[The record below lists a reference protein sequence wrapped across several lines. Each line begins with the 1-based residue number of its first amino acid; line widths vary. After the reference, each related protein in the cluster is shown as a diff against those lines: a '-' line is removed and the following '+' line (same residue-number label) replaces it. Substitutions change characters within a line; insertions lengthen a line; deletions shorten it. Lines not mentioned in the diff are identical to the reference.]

1 MTTELP
7 FVSVLTPTYNRR
19 RFLANAIA
27 CYVSQDYP
35 KNRME
40 WVILDDG
47 SDAVGDVFE
56 AASATIPNIR
66 YVRSAERTLI
76 GAKRNEL
83 HRLARGEILVSW
95 DDDDFYPPERVS
107 HAVEKM
113 QLVPDIQ
120 VAGSSTIYIYFS
132 DVKLIHRLGPFAQR
146 HATNGTM
153 AVRREFALTH
163 FYDETVSHGE
173 EESFLNYFTFPMIQ
187 LSPLK
192 VMLVMSHNSNT
203 FDKGQLRDNP
213 RAMSARTELGLHHFI
228 KDEKVRAA
236 FEKTASEYAV
246 PTGSENTM
254 AELAELSRIAKAK
267 KAAKDASAATE
278 SPPLDSAGRLQ
289 KLRTLRSP
297 SIVIHH
303 NAQSYTPGVVSA
315 ILDLYPTALVN
326 GQHNSANPPD
336 IVISH
341 VTEIDGIPTDPA
353 SFLIVISG
361 EAWTQR
367 RRADIAIAPS
377 RSANAAKL
385 IFYPHYH
392 ASLGERRVPFPT
404 TTPTFDER
412 RDHCAFMYGAAC
424 AHRNK
429 MFEELRATPGGS
441 VLFQSLGAQCNPNPR
456 PSTRNVYSA
465 TETYNDIAVTTYL
478 TFRFVLAIEN
488 AWVDGYFT
496 EKVINPMAAGAV
508 PVYWGHPSVFEY
520 INKKRVIYIPDYKSM
535 AELASA
541 LATMTAAEWAAI
553 VAQPWYTARGEPYAV
568 QRELETDITK
578 LLVGSEASPSEASP
592 SEASPSGT
600 HQASIA
606 ANLQDIPPLYYI
618 NLERRSDRRSHME
631 RMLSDAGVTNAT
643 RITATDGQR
652 AASSITAPPSGLSWS
667 ETACLVSHLR
677 AIREWLETSESQTA
691 IICEDDLSFE
701 TVPRWG
707 CGWGAIAAALG
718 GKKMPGGTDWD
729 VVQLAVIYTPGRPT
743 TVSLHER
750 IPEDWSAC
758 AYLIQR
764 PYAER
769 LIATYWDAT
778 ARRWSFPQSAV
789 RQTSENVILLAGR
802 CLSIP
807 LFTYTKA
814 DSDIQTREHVEL
826 FHTRSR
832 DLVLAAWQRY
842 DAKTL
847 LQVDPAILM

>member
-1 MTTELP
+1 MSTELP

-27 CYVSQDYP
+27 CYESQDYP
-35 KNRME
+35 KERME
-40 WVILDDG
+40 WIILDDG
-47 SDAVGDVFE
+47 SDAVGDIFE
-56 AASATIPNIR
+56 AASAVVPNIR
-66 YVRSAERTLI
+66 YVRSAERKLI

-83 HRLARGEILVSW
+83 HRLARGEILLSW

-107 HAVEKM
+107 HAVEKL
-113 QLVPDIQ
+113 QSVPDVQ

-132 DVKLIHRLGPFAQR
+132 DVKLIHRLGPFSQR

-173 EESFLNYFTFPMIQ
+173 EESFLNYFSFPMIQ

-213 RAMSARTELGLHHFI
+213 RAMSARTELKLHHFI
-228 KDEKVRAA
+228 KDEKLREA
-236 FEKTASEYAV
+236 FDATATAYAV

-267 KAAKDASAATE
+267 KATADASSAIASPLLDAAE
-278 SPPLDSAGRLQ
+278 RLE
-289 KLRTLRSP
+289 KLRALRSP
-297 SIVIHH
+297 IIAIHQ
-303 NAQSYTPGVVSA
+303 NAQSYTPGVVGA
-315 ILDLYPTALVN
+315 ILALYPTALVN
-326 GQHNSANPPD
+326 NAANPPD

-341 VTEIDGIPTDPA
+341 VTEIDGILTNPA

-377 RSANAAKL
+377 RTANAEKL
-385 IFYPHYH
+385 IYYPFYH

-404 TTPTFDER
+404 TTPLFDER
-412 RDHCAFMYGAAC
+412 RDHCAFMYGAVC

-441 VLFQSLGAQCNPNPR
+441 ILFQSLGTQCNPNPR
-456 PSTRNVYSA
+456 PSTRHVYSA
-465 TETYNDIAVTTYL
+465 TETYNDIAVATYL

-496 EKVINPMAAGAV
+496 EKVINPMAAGSI
-508 PVYWGHPSVFEY
+508 PVYWGHPSVFDY
-520 INKKRVIYIPDYKSM
+520 INKRRVIYIPDFKSM
-535 AELASA
+535 EDLAAA
-541 LATMTAAEWAAI
+541 LVAMTPAEWADI
-553 VAQPWYTARGEPYAV
+553 VSQPWYTPRGRPDEV
-568 QRELETDITK
+568 QRTLETDIAAVLCPDPLSSVADAT
-578 LLVGSEASPSEASP
+578 SS
-592 SEASPSGT
+592 
-600 HQASIA
+600 A
-606 ANLQDIPPLYYI
+606 ANLEGIPPLYYI
-618 NLERRSDRRSHME
+618 NLDRRRDRRDHME
-631 RMLSDAGVTNAT
+631 KMLLDAGITNAT

-652 AASSITAPPSGLSWS
+652 AANCITEAPPGLSWS
-667 ETACLVSHLR
+667 EIACLVSHLR
-677 AIREWLETSESQTA
+677 AIREWLETSDSLTA

-707 CGWGAIAAALG
+707 CGWPTIAAALESA
-718 GKKMPGGTDWD
+718 KMSDASDWEL
-729 VVQLAVIYTPGRPT
+729 VQMAIIYTPGRPT
-743 TVSLHER
+743 TINLHER
-750 IPEDWSAC
+750 RPEDWSAC
-758 AYLIQR
+758 AYLIRR

-769 LIATYWDAT
+769 LVSTYWNA
-778 ARRWSFPQSAV
+778 ASRRWSFPPSTV
-789 RQTSENVILLAGR
+789 RQTSENVILLAGK

-807 LFTYTKA
+807 LFTYTRA
-814 DSDIQTREHVEL
+814 DSDIQTAEHVET

-832 DLVLAAWQRY
+832 DLVLSAWQTHN
-842 DAKTL
+842 AQSL
-847 LQVDPAILM
+847 LRLFSFEAPAPAQ

>member
-1 MTTELP
+1 MELP

-27 CYVSQDYP
+27 CYESQDYP
-35 KNRME
+35 KDRME
-40 WVILDDG
+40 WIILDDG
-47 SDAVGDVFE
+47 SDGVGDVFE
-56 AASATIPNIR
+56 AAAATIPNIR
-66 YVRSAERTLI
+66 YVRCGERTLI

-83 HRLARGEILVSW
+83 HRLARGEILLSW
-95 DDDDFYPPERVS
+95 DDDDFYPPDRVS

-113 QLVPDIQ
+113 QLVPEIQ

-213 RAMSARTELGLHHFI
+213 RAMSARTELTLRHFI
-228 KDEKVRAA
+228 KDEKMRAA

-267 KAAKDASAATE
+267 KAAKDASARL
-278 SPPLDSAGRLQ
+278 LDAAARLQ
-289 KLRTLRSP
+289 KLRALRSP
-297 SIVIHH
+297 SIVIHT
-303 NAQSYTPGVVSA
+303 NARSYTPGVVGA
-315 ILDLYPTALVN
+315 ILALYPTALVN
-326 GQHNSANPPD
+326 GQHDSANPPD

-341 VTEIDGIPTDPA
+341 ITEIDGIPTDPI

-361 EAWTQR
+361 EAWTQHT
-367 RRADIAIAPS
+367 RADIAIAPS
-377 RSANAAKL
+377 RTANAAKL

-404 TTPTFDER
+404 ATPTFDER
-412 RDHCAFMYGAAC
+412 RDHCAFMYGASC

-456 PSTRNVYSA
+456 PSTRLVYNA
-465 TETYNDIAVTTYL
+465 TETYNDIAVKTYL

-508 PVYWGHPSVFEY
+508 PVYWGHPSIFEY

-535 AELASA
+535 VELASV
-541 LATMTAAEWAAI
+541 LATMSAAEWAEI

-568 QRELETDITK
+568 QRELETDITT
-578 LLVGSEASPSEASP
+578 LLVGSESSQSG
-592 SEASPSGT
+592 ASPSGT
-600 HQASIA
+600 QQDSIA
-606 ANLQDIPPLYYI
+606 ANLLDFPPLYYI
-618 NLERRSDRRSHME
+618 NLDRRSDRRSHME
-631 RMLSDAGVTNAT
+631 RMLSDAGITNAT

-677 AIREWLETSESQTA
+677 AIREWLESSESQTA
-691 IICEDDLSFE
+691 LICEDDLSFE

-707 CGWGAIAAALG
+707 CGWGAIETALKLAKLPDG
-718 GKKMPGGTDWD
+718 ADWD

-743 TVSLHER
+743 VISLHER

-758 AYLIQR
+758 AYLIRR
-764 PYAER
+764 PYAEK
-769 LIATYWDAT
+769 LISTYWDAT

-802 CLSIP
+802 CLSSP

-814 DSDIQTREHVEL
+814 DSDIQSPEHVEL

-832 DLVLAAWQRY
+832 NLVLAAWQQH
-842 DAKTL
+842 DAATL
-847 LQVDPAILM
+847 LQLSPQILM